1 MLAMSALPL
10 SPSPIAA
17 PRPLAIKPL
26 AAAVFAANLGL
37 TVIFPLV
44 PRLAAEAGPA
54 RLGWVFAAYA
64 ACLVVSQIVA
74 GVLADRL
81 GAARV
86 LVGAL
91 TLYASTLFGFALFR
105 GLWGVLAMRALE
117 GLAVGAVFPAVM
129 ALVVAG
135 APLERRGRVMG
146 TIMGLGGIGFL
157 IGPVLGERLAR
168 FGLAWPFVAA
178 GCIAL
183 GAMGAIAYAA
193 ARDTLGDAAK
203 PEQGGEPL
211 GTLMRAEVAGL
222 AQRLT
227 TPAFWG
233 LVLPLIAVK
242 ANFSTLQAGLPLI
255 GRDVLHVTP
264 AEVGWLFV
272 LTAAAYGLV
281 SPLAGRLAD
290 RLLARHLAEATL
302 ALLAIN
308 LVVLS
313 ALTQFGPFVA
323 AFAPLSLLQSAGYLF
338 ASKAL
343 ADGLG
348 DAARGRGLG
357 LASAIGDLGMVGGPL
372 LLLPLMAQVP
382 WGSLAGA
389 AVVAVVAIPVARL
402 LGRRPF
408 QA

>member
-1 MLAMSALPL
+1 
-10 SPSPIAA
+10 
-17 PRPLAIKPL
+17 
-26 AAAVFAANLGL
+26 
-37 TVIFPLV
+37 
-44 PRLAAEAGPA
+44 
-54 RLGWVFAAYA
+54 
-64 ACLVVSQIVA
+64 
-74 GVLADRL
+74 
-81 GAARV
+81 
-86 LVGAL
+86 
-91 TLYASTLFGFALFR
+91 
-105 GLWGVLAMRALE
+105 
-117 GLAVGAVFPAVM
+117 
-129 ALVVAG
+129 
-135 APLERRGRVMG
+135 
-146 TIMGLGGIGFL
+146 
-157 IGPVLGERLAR
+157 
-168 FGLAWPFVAA
+168 
-178 GCIAL
+178 
-183 GAMGAIAYAA
+183 
-193 ARDTLGDAAK
+193 
-203 PEQGGEPL
+203 
-211 GTLMRAEVAGL
+211 
-222 AQRLT
+222 
-227 TPAFWG
+227 
-233 LVLPLIAVK
+233 
-242 ANFSTLQAGLPLI
+242 
-255 GRDVLHVTP
+255 VTP

-313 ALTQFGPFVA
+313 ALTQFWPFVA

>member
-1 MLAMSALPL
+1 MSALPL
-10 SPSPIAA
+10 PPLPALD
-17 PRPLAIKPL
+17 PRPLATKPL

-44 PRLAAEAGPA
+44 PRLAEEAGPA

-91 TLYASTLFGFALFR
+91 TLYAGTLFGFAIFR

-135 APLERRGRVMG
+135 APIERRGRVMG
-146 TIMGLGGIGFL
+146 TVMGLGGIGFL

-168 FGLAWPFVAA
+168 YGLAWPFVAA

-183 GAMGAIAYAA
+183 AAMATIAVAAGRDSLGEA
-193 ARDTLGDAAK
+193 ARAEA
-203 PEQGGEPL
+203 GGEPL
-211 GTLMRAEVAGL
+211 AALMRIELKGL
-222 AQRLT
+222 ARRLT

-233 LVLPLIAVK
+233 LVLPLMAVK
-242 ANFSTLQAGLPLI
+242 ANFSTLQAELPLI

-290 RLLARHLAEATL
+290 RVPARHLAEGTL
-302 ALLAIN
+302 ALLAVN
-308 LVVLS
+308 LAVLAVV
-313 ALTQFGPFVA
+313 TQFWPFVA

-372 LLLPLMAQVP
+372 LLLPLMAQAP

-389 AVVAVVAIPVARL
+389 AVVAIVAIPLARW

>member
-1 MLAMSALPL
+1 MSALPL
-10 SPSPIAA
+10 SPFPLVE
-17 PRPLAIKPL
+17 PRPLATKPL

-44 PRLAAEAGPA
+44 PRLAEEAGPA

-64 ACLVVSQIVA
+64 ACLVLSQIVA

-91 TLYASTLFGFALFR
+91 SLYALTLFGFAAFR

-129 ALVVAG
+129 ALVAAG

-157 IGPVLGERLAR
+157 IGPVVGERLAR

-183 GAMGAIAYAA
+183 LAMAAIAVAASRDALGEA
-193 ARDTLGDAAK
+193 ARAEGGDAPLGD
-203 PEQGGEPL
+203 L
-211 GTLMRAEVAGL
+211 LRAETGVL
-222 AQRLT
+222 AQRLR
-227 TPAFWG
+227 TPAFWA

-255 GRDVLHVTP
+255 GRDVLHVSP
-264 AEVGWLFV
+264 AMVGYLFV
-272 LTAAAYGLV
+272 VTAAAYGLV
-281 SPLAGRLAD
+281 TPIAGRLSD
-290 RLLARHLAEATL
+290 RLLARHLAEGTL
-302 ALLAIN
+302 ALLAVN
-308 LVVLS
+308 LVVLA
-313 ALTQFGPFVA
+313 ALTQFWPFA
-323 AFAPLSLLQSAGYLF
+323 LAFVPLSLLQSAGYLF

-348 DAARGRGLG
+348 EAARGRGLG

-372 LLLPLMAQVP
+372 VLLPLMAQAP
-382 WGSLAGA
+382 WGTLAGA
-389 AVVAVVAIPVARL
+389 GVVAIVAIPVARV

-408 QA
+408 TA